1 MAIVPMSKISI
12 FGHISERSA
21 VVRRLQLIENVEIA
35 SLPDSIET
43 EDVSSDLAI
52 IERQI
57 ALINSALNILKPYD
71 KEKAQLFKSKDEV
84 AGDAYKTAKK
94 NREEI
99 LKHVYDAVNTDKKIT
114 EDTVAIA
121 RLKAQISSYEPWK
134 DFDIPLDFAGTKN
147 TAAFMGNIPSTVNFD
162 EMYTALEERF
172 SAVFAMLI
180 NKNADVSAIAVF
192 CMKSDKFDVESMLRS
207 FGFSKPSFE
216 LTSNSAKGE
225 IEHLSSLIDGHEKSI
240 EESKNNL
247 ELLCGKKHDIQLLY
261 DYLLTAKERRLAR
274 SKIGNTD
281 QSFVIDGFTPTES
294 AEEIKKS
301 LESEFC
307 CHVIIGEIAEDE
319 IMPIKF
325 RNNAFVAPVEPVT
338 EMFSY
343 PTKDDVDPNPVMSV
357 FYYIFFGLMLSDAG
371 YGLLL
376 FFGGLFITKKF
387 KPEGTFGK
395 LVKMFTLCGIGTTIW
410 GALFGSWFGDI
421 IQQVGRVFFDVQIGE
436 LGIYNPITDPMPLL
450 ILSFVLGGIHLF
462 AAMGVNFYNLCRHGK
477 VWDAIF
483 DIGFWYLLLIGLVL
497 IIPMAPLGTGI
508 LGAIGKYMAIAGAVG
523 LVLTQGRSKKNIF
536 ARILGGFTGLYSVTS
551 YLSDLLSYSRLLALG
566 LATGVI
572 SNVVNTMAVM
582 GGKGIVGAVML
593 VIIFLLGHTLN
604 LLINLLGAYVHTNR
618 LHYVEFFQKFYEG
631 GGKKFTPFGLNTK
644 YTKTKKV

>member
-12 FGHISERSA
+12 FGHKSERSA
-21 VVRRLQLIENVEIA
+21 VIRRLQLCENVEIA
-35 SLPDSIET
+35 SLPDGIET
-43 EDVSSDLAI
+43 EDVSSELAI

-57 ALINSALNILKPYD
+57 TLISGALGILKPYD
-71 KEKAQLFKSKDEV
+71 KTKSGLFKSKDEV
-84 AGDAYKTAKK
+84 ESDAYKNAKK

-99 LKHVYDAVNTDKKIT
+99 LKYVYAAVNTNKKIS
-114 EDTVAIA
+114 EDTAAIA
-121 RLKAQISSYEPWK
+121 RLKGQISSYEPWQA
-134 DFDIPLDFAGTKN
+134 FDIPLDFSGTKN
-147 TAAFMGNIPSTVNFD
+147 TYAFMGSIPSSVNFD
-162 EMYTALEERF
+162 AICNELEEKF
-172 SAVFAMLI
+172 PEIFVTLVNQNPDAL
-180 NKNADVSAIAVF
+180 AIAVF
-192 CMKSDKFDVESMLRS
+192 CMKADRFDVESALRG

-216 LTSNSAKGE
+216 LSSNNAKTE
-225 IEHLSSLIDGHEKSI
+225 IEKINARIAGLEKSI
-240 EESKNNL
+240 EDSKKSL
-247 ELLCGKKHDIQLLY
+247 ELLCDKKQDIQLLY
-261 DYLLTAKERRLAR
+261 DYLLTARERRNAR
-274 SKIGNTD
+274 SKIGSTD
-281 QSFVIDGFTPTES
+281 QTFVIDGFTPTGD
-294 AEEIKKS
+294 AEKIRES

-307 CHVIIGEIAEDE
+307 CHVIIGEIGEDE
-319 IMPIKF
+319 AMPIKF
-325 RNNAFVAPVEPVT
+325 DNNAFVAPVEPVT

-343 PTKDDVDPNPVMSV
+343 PSKN
-357 FYYIFFGLMLSDAG
+357 YIFFGLMLSDAG

-387 KPEGTFGK
+387 RPEGTMGK
-395 LVKMFTLCGIGTTIW
+395 MIKMFTICGIGTTFW

-421 IQQVGRVFFDVQIGE
+421 IQQVGKTFFGVQIGE

-450 ILSFVLGGIHLF
+450 ILSFVLGAIHLF
-462 AAMGVNFYNLCRHGK
+462 TAMGVNFYNLCRHGK

-483 DIGFWYLLLIGLVL
+483 DIGFWYLFLIGLIL

-508 LGAIGKYMAIAGAVG
+508 LGTVGKYMAIAGAVG

-551 YLSDLLSYSRLLALG
+551 YLSDILSYSRLLALG

-582 GGKGIVGAVML
+582 GGNSIIGVIMLIV
-593 VIIFLLGHTLN
+593 IFIFGHTLN

-644 YTKTKKV
+644 YTKTKKQN